1 MQYIHCLRI
10 RSWSRDLNT
19 NFTIKYCFLG
29 AVKFTKYADRD
40 KHSYS
45 GYRTGSDS
53 HSLFFLILIGVKMLL
68 FSEQTT
74 VHQCIFNN
82 NNNNNNNNNKSNNNN
97 NIDINNNNNNKDTVV
112 VGENPSQE
120 IDDTTMTAEA
130 NLQDQEENLV

>member
-53 HSLFFLILIGVKMLL
+53 HSLFFFNFNWGKNAIIFRVDN
-68 FSEQTT
+68 SSS
-74 VHQCIFNN
+74 VHI
-82 NNNNNNNNNKSNNNN
+82 
-97 NIDINNNNNNKDTVV
+97 
-112 VGENPSQE
+112 
-120 IDDTTMTAEA
+120 
-130 NLQDQEENLV
+130 